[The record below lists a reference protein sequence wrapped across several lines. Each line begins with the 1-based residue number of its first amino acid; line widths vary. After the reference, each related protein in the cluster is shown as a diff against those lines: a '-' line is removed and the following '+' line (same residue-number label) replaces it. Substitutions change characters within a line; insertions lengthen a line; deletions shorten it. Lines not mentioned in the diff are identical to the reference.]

1 MSSTHRRPV
10 ILVGI
15 LALVVLL
22 GAAVQTSKFP
32 GGTFKANNGSNDIAL
47 TFDST
52 GALKVFV
59 DNQSFSQGTWQVK
72 ADTLTFG
79 TVTGPEG
86 YSCNSAARYL
96 WKFADTRLSFTL
108 VGTDDC
114 STRRDPILGLTWT
127 RG

>member
-1 MSSTHRRPV
+1 MTPTHRRPV
-10 ILVGI
+10 ILSGI

-22 GAAVQTSKFP
+22 GAAAQAPKFP
-32 GGTFKANNGSNDIAL
+32 GGTFKANNGSNDIAI
-47 TFDST
+47 TFDSS
-52 GALKVFV
+52 GALNVYV
-59 DNQSFSQGTWQVK
+59 DNQSFSQSTWQVK

-86 YSCNSAARYL
+86 YSCNSSARYL
-96 WKFADTRLSFTL
+96 WTFADNRLSFTL

-114 STRRDPILGLTWT
+114 STRRDPVLGLTWT